1 MKEKENLEY
10 SFKLKV
16 QWKKGDRF
24 QQEEK
29 NKTKADRKCQMRK
42 LITEENFEK

>member
-10 SFKLKV
+10 PFKLKV
-16 QWKKGDRF
+16 PWKKGGRF

-29 NKTKADRKCQMRK
+29 NKIKQ
-42 LITEENFEK
+42 IENVR